1 MLMKKVL
8 TLVAVAAVFYF
19 IGYAQTTPRNLNLTA
34 TDQIVLTT
42 GKASITMKKDGTILI
57 KGGNITMDGSGT
69 INIKASGEVT
79 VKGRKILEN

>member
-1 MLMKKVL
+1 MKKVL
-8 TLVAVAAVFYF
+8 LLIAVAVVFYF

-57 KGGNITMDGSGT
+57 KGGNISMDGSGT
-69 INIKASGEVT
+69 INIKASGDLT
-79 VKGRKILEN
+79 VKGKKILEN